1 MKVGDVVKFKGD
13 AGVTRPIKKGII
25 IELFEKK
32 CWRTDKLGP
41 MIDWRKVD
49 PEPHAKV
56 MIGDSVMN
64 MPLTNIELFVDSER

>member
-13 AGVTRPIKKGII
+13 TGVTRPAKKGII

-32 CWRTDKLGP
+32 CWRTSELGP
-41 MIDWRKVD
+41 HIDWRKVD

-56 MIGDSVMN
+56 MISDNVIT
-64 MPLTNIELFVDSER
+64 MPLTNIEIFIDSER